1 MNSLQKARPTAT
13 SLKHEGRRRAALI
26 LFAGLALAALAGCG
40 GVKASAPPAKP
51 PEVEVIA
58 VAEKNVPI
66 TSEWTTTLDGY
77 VNAQIQPRVSG
88 YLIRQNYK
96 EGTRVRQGEV
106 LFEIDARPFVAALN
120 GAKGQLA
127 QAEAQLG
134 KAEQDVKRDTPL
146 AEAKAIARSQLD
158 NDIQAQLAAKAAVQS
173 AKAAVEQAI
182 LNLEWTKVTSLVDG
196 IAGIAQTQIGN
207 LVSPTTVLTTVSKV
221 DPIKAYFNVSEQE
234 YMLPKLKLNASQDPW
249 KGISLKLML
258 SDGSIYSHPG
268 SFLLADRQVD
278 PSTGTIRVVGVFP
291 NPGNILRPGQ
301 FGRVVAETGRRKSA
315 LLVPQRAVTELQG
328 GYQLAVV
335 GDDNKVNIRPVKIG
349 AGIGSQRI
357 IEDGLKSGERVVV
370 EGLQKVKDGTL
381 VVPKAA
387 ANQ

>member
-1 MNSLQKARPTAT
+1 MNSFPKARPGAMP
-13 SLKHEGRRRAALI
+13 LKRENRPRTWLVLVACLAIAALS
-26 LFAGLALAALAGCG
+26 GCG

-51 PEVEVIA
+51 PEVDVIS
-58 VAEKNVPI
+58 VIEKTVPI

-88 YLIRQNYK
+88 YLVRQNYK
-96 EGTRVRQGEV
+96 EGTHVRQGEV
-106 LFEIDARPFVAALN
+106 LFEIDARPFVAALE

-127 QAEAQLG
+127 QAEAQMG
-134 KAEQDVKRDTPL
+134 KTEQDVKRDTPL
-146 AEAKAIARSQLD
+146 AQAKAIAQSQLD
-158 NDIQAQLAAKAAVQS
+158 NDVQAQLAAKAAVQS
-173 AKAAVEQAI
+173 AKAAVDQAI
-182 LNLEWTKVTSLVDG
+182 LNLEFTKVTSLVDG

-221 DPIKAYFNVSEQE
+221 DPIKAYFNVSEQQ
-234 YMLPKLKLNASQDPW
+234 YMLPKLKANASQDPW
-249 KGISLKLML
+249 KGITLRLML
-258 SDGSIYSHPG
+258 ADGSTYSHPG
-268 SFLLADRQVD
+268 TFLLADRQVD

-301 FGRVVAETGRRKSA
+301 FGRVVAETGTKKSA

-328 GYQLAVV
+328 AYQLAVV
-335 GDDNKVNIRPVKIG
+335 GDDNKVNIRQVKIG
-349 AGIGSQRI
+349 AGIGNQRV
-357 IEDGLKSGERVVV
+357 IEEGIKAGERVVV

>member
-146 AEAKAIARSQLD
+146 AEAKAIAQSQLD

>member
-1 MNSLQKARPTAT
+1 MNSFQKTRPGAMP
-13 SLKHEGRRRAALI
+13 LNRENRRRTWLIVFACLAIAA
-26 LFAGLALAALAGCG
+26 FAGCG
-40 GVKASAPPAKP
+40 GVKASAPAAKP
-51 PEVEVIA
+51 PEVEVIS

-146 AEAKAIARSQLD
+146 AEAKAIAQSQLD
-158 NDIQAQLAAKAAVQS
+158 NDVQAQLAAKAAVQS

-234 YMLPKLKLNASQDPW
+234 YMLPKLKMNASQDPW

-258 SDGSIYSHPG
+258 ADGSTYSHPG

-278 PSTGTIRVVGVFP
+278 PSTGTIRVVGVFS

-357 IEDGLKSGERVVV
+357 IEEGLKAGERVIV

-381 VVPKAA
+381 VVPKTA

>member
-1 MNSLQKARPTAT
+1 MAARTGEPTGAGDTVGCELQRDSSVAGGGACLGGCRSDHGRAAAPPRFHTRHHRQTGCGLSDWHGLRRPEQSLNADFRRKDDPRMNSLQKARPTAT

-146 AEAKAIARSQLD
+146 AEAKAIAQSQLD
-158 NDIQAQLAAKAAVQS
+158 NDIQAQLAAKAAVH
-173 AKAAVEQAI
+173 A
-182 LNLEWTKVTSLVDG
+182 
-196 IAGIAQTQIGN
+196 
-207 LVSPTTVLTTVSKV
+207 
-221 DPIKAYFNVSEQE
+221 
-234 YMLPKLKLNASQDPW
+234 
-249 KGISLKLML
+249 
-258 SDGSIYSHPG
+258 
-268 SFLLADRQVD
+268 
-278 PSTGTIRVVGVFP
+278 
-291 NPGNILRPGQ
+291 
-301 FGRVVAETGRRKSA
+301 
-315 LLVPQRAVTELQG
+315 
-328 GYQLAVV
+328 
-335 GDDNKVNIRPVKIG
+335 
-349 AGIGSQRI
+349 
-357 IEDGLKSGERVVV
+357 
-370 EGLQKVKDGTL
+370 
-381 VVPKAA
+381 PKAA
-387 ANQ
+387 AQQAHLTPSGTQHS

>member
-146 AEAKAIARSQLD
+146 AEAKAIAQSQLD

-258 SDGSIYSHPG
+258 ADGSTYSHPG

>member
-1 MNSLQKARPTAT
+1 MAARTGEPTGAGDTVGCELQRDSSVAGGGTCLGGCRSDHRSAAAPPRFHTRHHPQTGCGLPDWHGLPRPEQSLNADFRRKDDPRMNSLQKARPTAT

-26 LFAGLALAALAGCG
+26 LFAGLALAAVAGCG

-66 TSEWTTTLDGY
+66 TSKWTTTLDGY

-146 AEAKAIARSQLD
+146 AEAKAIAQSQLD
-158 NDIQAQLAAKAAVQS
+158 NDIQAQLAAKAAAQC
-173 AKAAVEQAI
+173 AKAAVER
-182 LNLEWTKVTSLVDG
+182 G
-196 IAGIAQTQIGN
+196 IFKPGRGQGRALGGGRPVLRPNQSGE
-207 LVSPTTVLTTVSKV
+207 LGRPTT
-221 DPIKAYFNVSEQE
+221 
-234 YMLPKLKLNASQDPW
+234 
-249 KGISLKLML
+249 G
-258 SDGSIYSHPG
+258 
-268 SFLLADRQVD
+268 
-278 PSTGTIRVVGVFP
+278 
-291 NPGNILRPGQ
+291 RP
-301 FGRVVAETGRRKSA
+301 
-315 LLVPQRAVTELQG
+315 P
-328 GYQLAVV
+328 
-335 GDDNKVNIRPVKIG
+335 
-349 AGIGSQRI
+349 
-357 IEDGLKSGERVVV
+357 
-370 EGLQKVKDGTL
+370 
-381 VVPKAA
+381 
-387 ANQ
+387 

>member
-26 LFAGLALAALAGCG
+26 LFAGLALAAVAGCG

-146 AEAKAIARSQLD
+146 AEAKAIAQSQLD

-258 SDGSIYSHPG
+258 SDGSTYSHPG

>member
-13 SLKHEGRRRAALI
+13 SLKHEGPRRAALI